1 MPQRLVL
8 LCLVALSLLLG
19 GCFDGSSS
27 NSSPVDQP
35 SDPDPGTNATLQSL
49 SISDGTLEPAF
60 GSDILLY
67 TATVPSAL
75 TAIEVSA
82 TATDSAATVQVNGA
96 EPEAGSSSRSIVLTG
111 DQVDIGIVVL
121 AEDDQ
126 TSRIYSIAFSPEADR
141 PETTALVPL
150 QVVDENNFVIV
161 NARIEV
167 NGEQAAITDADG
179 LATIELLSGSQTAVR
194 AEANDHLGQ
203 TRQIAPLANSVES
216 SAENANLQR
225 FTLKRREDAVV
236 LVAAENG
243 GSVEGVDGVKL
254 ELPAG
259 ALVTSSGQPVTG
271 PIDVFMS
278 PVDISDARNRR
289 AFPGEFLAVDDSD
302 ESVFLVSFG
311 VSDYAFE
318 QDGNPLS
325 LADGQTANIEIP
337 IYVTNDNLGMPLVA
351 GNAIDLWF
359 LNEDTGIWAQEGF
372 GTVVDAPA
380 SPSGLAL
387 RAEVTHFSWWNAD
400 QPTPPA
406 ELDLRVSCGTLGTDC
421 EPPFSDTQ
429 IKVSVTAESPNQP
442 FFTLTSTFDVPDSAS
457 TLLSGNIPS
466 DVPLVIAVS
475 GGRGAWGSEVIPAA
489 VEVSLGDTATVD
501 VILRPTR
508 EIDGAFAPGDELR
521 GFMSNVGEVHDYVFS
536 GQAEESFAILA
547 FAVNNVNSPTLE
559 TTGELGG
566 RVTLL
571 DDQGAELATQV
582 FDAFQSVRFAMTLP
596 ETGQYTLR
604 FSAEGKVPG
613 WYAAQTSLLPPG
625 LFTAYLSGLNRSGGL
640 RVAATDSTLVFS
652 QTGTNSP
659 LPLSVTLYK
668 FDAAAGGWRF
678 ALNRKKDNPN
688 ARFGESLAIDGDTL
702 LVGAPGDTLALDRFF
717 CNGFAD
723 EFDGRLRGAAYVFR
737 RQLEGSGWDLED
749 CLRRGESGSIA
760 FGTRVALAG
769 NVAVVGAEADANS
782 LPGISPDDSS
792 ANSDLED
799 SGAVYVY
806 VRDNNNNWG
815 LEAYIKAAQP
825 ARDSRFGALGLAFDG
840 DHLLVS
846 SDVGVT
852 ENGTTIPPRVHLF
865 RRESGVWFTA
875 GVFDMPDARPVDSA
889 AVDGSLAA
897 AGASDGARVYTF
909 ERGNS
914 GTWIQTTTIDSVT
927 GLPSGSFGAS
937 IDLDGNEL
945 LVGAPRETSSGSNR
959 AGESYLLRKQLDGG
973 EWLLADT
980 LTADFPDFT
989 DAYGTSVAFGRRFIV
1004 IGAPGVDAC
1013 GRDPEDNSCTDR
1025 GGVYITPR

>member
-1 MPQRLVL
+1 MPQRLFL

-27 NSSPVDQP
+27 NSSPADQP
-35 SDPDPGTNATLQSL
+35 PDPDPGT
-49 SISDGTLEPAF
+49 
-60 GSDILLY
+60 
-67 TATVPSAL
+67 
-75 TAIEVSA
+75 
-82 TATDSAATVQVNGA
+82 DST
-96 EPEAGSSSRSIVLTG
+96 
-111 DQVDIGIVVL
+111 
-121 AEDDQ
+121 
-126 TSRIYSIAFSPEADR
+126 PEADP

-150 QVVDENNFVIV
+150 QVVDAKGFVIDS
-161 NARIEV
+161 ARIEV

-179 LATIELLSGSQTAVR
+179 LATIELLSGNQAVVR
-194 AEANDHLGQ
+194 AEADDHLGQ
-203 TRQIAPLANSVES
+203 TRQIAPLRS
-216 SAENANLQR
+216 SAENANLRQ
-225 FTLKRREDAVV
+225 FALKRREDAVV
-236 LVAAENG
+236 LAAAENG

-271 PIDVFMS
+271 AIDVFMS
-278 PVDISDARNRR
+278 PVDISDARDRR
-289 AFPGEFLAVDDSD
+289 AFPGEFLAVDDND
-302 ESVFLVSFG
+302 ESVFLISFG

-337 IYVTNDNLGMPLVA
+337 IYVTNDNLGIPLVA
-351 GNAIDLWF
+351 GSAIDLWF

-387 RAEVTHFSWWNAD
+387 RAEVTHFSWWNGD
-400 QPTPPA
+400 KGVPPA
-406 ELDLRVSCGTLGTDC
+406 AGLNLRVSCETIGTDC
-421 EPPFSDTQ
+421 EAPFSDTQ
-429 IKVSVTAESPNQP
+429 IDVSVTSDSANLP
-442 FFTLTSTFDVPDSAS
+442 FFTLTSTFDVPDSSS
-457 TLLSGNIPS
+457 TLLSGDIPS
-466 DVPLVIAVS
+466 DIPLKITVS
-475 GGRGAWGSEVIPAA
+475 GGRGAWAGEVIPAT
-489 VEVSLGDTATVD
+489 VEVSVGDTATVD
-501 VILRPTR
+501 VILRPIR
-508 EIDGAFAPGDELR
+508 EIDGAFAPGDQLR
-521 GFMSNVGEVHDYVFS
+521 GFMDSVGEVHDYVFS
-536 GQAEESFAILA
+536 GQAEEAFAILA
-547 FAVNNVNSPTLE
+547 FAADNVNSPTLQ

-571 DDQGAELATQV
+571 DDQDGELATQV
-582 FDAFQSVRFAMTLP
+582 FDAFQSVRFALTLP

-625 LFTAYLSGLNRSGGL
+625 LFTAYLPGRNRSGGYSA
-640 RVAATDSTLVFS
+640 AATDSTLVFS

-659 LPLSVTLYK
+659 LPQAVTVYK

-678 ALNRKKDNPN
+678 AMDRKKDNSN
-688 ARFGESLAIDGDTL
+688 ARFGESLAIDGDTI
-702 LVGAPGDTLALDRFF
+702 LVGAPGDTLSLDRFF
-717 CNGFAD
+717 CDGFAD

-737 RQLEGSGWDLED
+737 RQLEGSGWELEE

-792 ANSDLED
+792 ANSELED

-806 VRDNNNNWG
+806 VRDSDNSWA

-825 ARDSRFGALGLAFDG
+825 ARNSGFGALGLAFDG
-840 DHLLVS
+840 DHLLVT
-846 SDVGVT
+846 SDEGVT
-852 ENGTTIPPRVHLF
+852 ESGTTIPPRVHLF
-865 RRESGVWFTA
+865 KRESGVWSAA

-945 LVGAPRETSSGSNR
+945 LVGAPRETSSGSSR

-1013 GRDPEDNSCTDR
+1013 GRDSEDNSCTDR
-1025 GGVYITPR
+1025 GGVYVTPR